1 MKYPGG
7 KGGAGVFQTII
18 NLIPPHRVY
27 IEAFAGGAN
36 IYERKSPA
44 ASSILIERDPV
55 QAGNLA
61 STIYGNVDTRSG
73 ASVGVIHGDALDVL
87 RNWTWE
93 GGEFV
98 YLDPPYVLS
107 TRTKKSIYAYE
118 MTDAEHREL
127 LALLALLPSGVKF
140 MLSGYRNPIYDTAA
154 RIYGWHR
161 VDFQAMTRGGVR
173 TESVWMNYEAPAV
186 IADYAYVGKDFRER
200 ERIKRKTARWIKRLE
215 QLPAIERAS
224 LFSAMRD
231 LETAMLATTG
241 ANSDGTRFA
250 SSSAKNDEGI
260 RS

>member
-18 NLIPPHRVY
+18 NLIPPHRIY

-44 ASSILIERDPV
+44 ASSYLIERCPV
-55 QAGNLA
+55 QAGVLR
-61 STIYGNVDTRSG
+61 STIAESG
-73 ASVGVIHGDALDVL
+73 GIPAESDAIVINDDAISRLKY
-87 RNWTWE
+87 WPW
-93 GGEFV
+93 GGEEFV
-98 YLDPPYVLS
+98 YIDPPYVLS

-118 MTDAEHREL
+118 MTDDQHREL

-154 RIYGWHR
+154 KIYGWHR

-200 ERIKRKTARWIKRLE
+200 ERIKRKVNRWIRRLE
-215 QLPAIERAS
+215 QLPALERAA
-224 LFSAMRD
+224 LLSAMRD
-231 LETAMLATTG
+231 PKVAMLATPAT
-241 ANSDGTRFA
+241 SDDAARCA
-250 SSSAKNDEGI
+250 SSSATNGDEVPA
-260 RS
+260 